1 MQIIIRL
8 ALLANERIGLLH
20 VVELDLQLSRITII
34 QLNYFEY
41 PIVGIDLLNKF
52 KTFVKY

>member
-8 ALLANERIGLLH
+8 ALLANERVLH

-34 QLNYFEY
+34 QLNHFEY
-41 PIVGIDLLNKF
+41 PFVGIALLNKF
-52 KTFVKY
+52 KTVIRY